1 VRCDTPRAHGLVLP
15 ACEDAH
21 VAAAGLSSPGASLL
35 RGPSYP
41 MLSMTRWWAP
51 LGTRPRHRRG
61 REIRIP
67 ERLAGDAVDEMRG
80 DYATNRST
88 NRPLHQG
95 GHGQGIYR

>member
-1 VRCDTPRAHGLVLP
+1 MRCDTPRAHGLVLP

-51 LGTRPRHRRG
+51 LGTRPRLDEDG
-61 REIRIP
+61 RSVSPSASRVT
-67 ERLAGDAVDEMRG
+67 R
-80 DYATNRST
+80 
-88 NRPLHQG
+88 
-95 GHGQGIYR
+95 